1 MVIGGWV
8 GYRIVR
14 MVSGSPP
21 RQTHCSGQAYAP
33 GAKVT
38 QLLGPSIWND
48 FSGKV
53 VLDFGCGTGEEAIEI
68 ARHGARRVIGLDNR
82 ESVLA
87 VARERARN
95 AGVDDVCEFT
105 TNVTTPV
112 DAIVSIDA
120 FEHFSDPEAVLTTMR
135 TLLRPGG
142 RIYVAFGPPWFHPF
156 GGHLFSVFPWAHLV
170 FTEKALL
177 RWRSEFK
184 TDGARRF
191 SEVDGGLNG
200 MTVHR
205 FRRLVSDSGCR
216 IAQFEA
222 VPIRRLRYLHM
233 PFTREFFTSV
243 VRCTLEQAAI
253 RDDRMEIS
261 VERPHAEPQAG
272 NTSDDLH
279 QHVG

>member
-1 MVIGGWV
+1 MALIGGSV
-8 GYRIVR
+8 GYRLLKLI
-14 MVSGSPP
+14 SDGSKS
-21 RQTHCSGQAYAP
+21 RLDGSVYSKTGKLAA
-33 GAKVT
+33 
-38 QLLGPSIWND
+38 LLGPTFFDRIQ
-48 FSGKV
+48 GQV
-53 VLDFGCGTGEEAIEI
+53 VIDFGCGTGAEAVEMAQKGARKVIGIDIQEEFLAI
-68 ARHGARRVIGLDNR
+68 ARDR
-82 ESVLA
+82 A
-87 VARERARN
+87 VQ
-95 AGVDDVCEFT
+95 AGVADKCEFGAT
-105 TNVTTPV
+105 ASEPADVII
-112 DAIVSIDA
+112 AIDS
-120 FEHFSDPEAVLTTMR
+120 FEHFEDPASILATMR
-135 TLLRPGG
+135 TMIKPTG
-142 RIYVAFGPPWFHPF
+142 RVLASFGPTWYHPL

-222 VPIRRLRYLHM
+222 VPIRRLRYLHL